1 MSRSSSRIWP
11 LSGCRCA
18 LIRLTRVVLPAPFD
32 PTSDRNSPL
41 CTTKSRPSQ
50 ARVSPNCFLKFT
62 VLSRITSGLP
72 SCQALTE
79 LGNGAH
85 DAGRQHQNQGDQ
97 DHAQQKLPVLG
108 RRHRVGLQIGEHHS
122 ANDGSGEIAEA
133 TEQRGKHDLARR
145 SLLRSEEHT
154 SELQSHVNL
163 VCRLLLEKKKQL
175 RTPTPEE
182 KLSSSPIYCR

>member
-18 LIRLTRVVLPAPFD
+18 LIRLTSVVLPAPFD

-85 DAGRQHQNQGDQ
+85 DAGRPGEGSGDEKG
-97 DHAQQKLPVLG
+97 DPAKPADPDPEKTRTDLV
-108 RRHRVGLQIGEHHS
+108 VANGLQRLAERRVHDYPHQDDADHEDGEHVV
-122 ANDGSGEIAEA
+122 II
-133 TEQRGKHDLARR
+133 R
-145 SLLRSEEHT
+145 
-154 SELQSHVNL
+154 
-163 VCRLLLEKKKQL
+163 
-175 RTPTPEE
+175 
-182 KLSSSPIYCR
+182 